1 MIFMY
6 CRECGKELGSHD
18 LFCGKCGAARVQ
30 NQQSVAQ
37 TVNTDSNNTTDKVL
51 YGVVGFFAPLIGL
64 ILSLAT
70 RKDKPEAAKIGI
82 IVSVIRLVLNL
93 IYFVFYFLFSI
104 YSYI

>member
-1 MIFMY
+1 MY
-6 CRECGKELGSHD
+6 CRECGNELGSND
-18 LFCGKCGAARVQ
+18 LFCGKCGAARIQ

-37 TVNTDSNNTTDKVL
+37 AVNTTSNKTDKVL
-51 YGVVGFFAPLIGL
+51 YGVVGFFAPLVGL

-70 RKDKPEAAKIGI
+70 KKDKPEAAKIGI